1 MKKQREKRI
10 AELNVNIKEAQEECQ
25 KVKNQIQKAEFL
37 LSENKKL
44 LSNDNRPCVGTS
56 VMNHLVPGEDQKEVT
71 VTQKSKLVPSKST
84 VSNTLPRFMTST
96 MASRQRKSAV
106 ENKVVMGRVK
116 SSRFGTRISVQFSSS
131 QSMSYSDFRIR
142 ASLQISNKKSRYA
155 EPDTLS
161 TETPQ
166 VNGLELKKDS
176 LPLPERKLVTSS
188 DSNLRVTLSRHRR
201 RMSDLI

>member
-1 MKKQREKRI
+1 M
-10 AELNVNIKEAQEECQ
+10 KEAQEECQ

-44 LSNDNRPCVGTS
+44 FSIDHHPCVETS
-56 VMNHLVPGEDQKEVT
+56 KTNHIVPGEDRKEVT
-71 VTQKSKLVPSKST
+71 VTPRKSKVPSKT
-84 VSNTLPRFMTST
+84 IVSNSLPRFMTST
-96 MASRQRKSAV
+96 MASRQRQSAA
-106 ENKVVMGRVK
+106 ENKVVMGRAK
-116 SSRFGTRISVQFSSS
+116 SLRFGTRSSVQFSSS
-131 QSMSYSDFRIR
+131 QSISYSDFRIR

-161 TETPQ
+161 TVTPQ
-166 VNGLELKKDS
+166 VTGSELKKDP
-176 LPLPERKLVTSS
+176 LPLPQRKLVTSS